1 MSSDGF
7 QTATLGGGCFWCTEA
22 VFRELRGVQ
31 SVVSGYCG
39 GGGANPSYK
48 QVCSGDTGHAE
59 AIQVRFDP
67 SQVSFAQLLEV
78 FFKTH
83 DPTTRNRQGNDVGTQ
98 YRSVIFHHDDPQ
110 LATAQDCI
118 RRLDAAGAFSRPI
131 VTTCEPYRTFYPAE
145 HEHQEFYERNP
156 WQPYCIAVIR
166 PKIDKFREAF
176 AELLRS

>member
-1 MSSDGF
+1 MSIDPF
-7 QTATLGGGCFWCTEA
+7 QTATFGGGCFWCTEA

-39 GGGANPSYK
+39 GDLPHPSYK
-48 QVCSGDTGHAE
+48 QVCGGDTGHAE

-67 SQVSFAQLLEV
+67 SQVSYAQLLEI

-98 YRSVIFHHDDPQ
+98 YRSVIFHHDDQQ
-110 LATAQDCI
+110 LSIARECI
-118 RRLDAAGAFSRPI
+118 RRLDAAGAFPQPI
-131 VTTCEPYRTFYPAE
+131 VTTCEPYQEFYPAE
-145 HEHQEFYERNP
+145 TEHQEFYERNP

-166 PKIDKFREAF
+166 PKIDKFRQAF
-176 AELLRS
+176 SDLLRS